1 VAIPSDIRRPL
12 SRMRRAIAA
21 TMTQSSQVPQFT
33 IERSARLDAVDERRS
48 ELAQLGVSISYQ
60 DFVVAAVAIALKI
73 YPDVNSSFT
82 DDFII
87 VHPSIHVGIAVA
99 VPGGLVNPAVCHAD
113 DRSLPELAA
122 ERRRLTEAAR
132 SGKLTGDELF
142 GATFSVSNLGPFGI
156 ERFTA
161 LVVPGQAAILAIG
174 AAMANRDGPRVHLSL
189 SCDHRVLDGVPAA
202 EFLGATVDALEAPD
216 RLGSIR

>member
-1 VAIPSDIRRPL
+1 
-12 SRMRRAIAA
+12 MRRAIAE
-21 TMTQSSQVPQFT
+21 TMTESSRVPQFT
-33 IERSARLDAVDERRS
+33 IERSARLDAVDERRTQ
-48 ELAQLGVSISYQ
+48 LAQEGESISYQ
-60 DFVVAAVAIALKI
+60 DFVVGAVARALKI
-73 YPDVNSSFT
+73 HPGVNSSFT
-82 DDFII
+82 DDFIV
-87 VHPSIHVGIAVA
+87 VHSGIHVGMAVA
-99 VPGGLVNPAVCHAD
+99 VSGGLVSPAVRHAD
-113 DRSLPELAA
+113 ERSLPELAA
-122 ERRRLTEAAR
+122 ERRRLTDGAR

-174 AAMANRDGPRVHLSL
+174 AVMANRDGPRVHLSL

-216 RLGSIR
+216 RLGSNP